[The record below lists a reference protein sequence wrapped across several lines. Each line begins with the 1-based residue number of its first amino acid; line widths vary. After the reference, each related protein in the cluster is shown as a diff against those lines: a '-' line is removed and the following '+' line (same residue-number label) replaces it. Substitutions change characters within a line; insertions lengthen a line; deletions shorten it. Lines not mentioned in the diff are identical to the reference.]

1 MIELKKQN
9 DSHYEILLEKSF
21 DFENHGD
28 FRFYVKK
35 IIEANAQYLSINFKE
50 VEYIDSSALGMLMLA
65 KHETDQHNCK
75 LELSNVKDGHA
86 KDVLHLVKFNQ
97 LFTICES

>member
-1 MIELKKQN
+1 MIELNKQSDDN
-9 DSHYEILLEKSF
+9 YEIKLEKSF

-35 IIEANAQYLSINFKE
+35 IIDADAKKLSINFQD

-65 KHETDQHNCK
+65 KHETDQHNCE
-75 LELSNVKDGHA
+75 LQLSNVKNGHA
-86 KDVLHLVKFNQ
+86 KDVLNLVKFNQ
-97 LFTICES
+97 IFTICEI